1 MFSNNKLFSELRNIW
16 KCSQV
21 YEGTFSFLVE
31 NSRSTFKNTIFISMD
46 DLGKVLNVLNLS
58 CTL

>member
-1 MFSNNKLFSELRNIW
+1 MFSDNKLFSELRNIW
-16 KCSQV
+16 KCGQV
-21 YEGTFSFLVE
+21 YEGTLSFLVE
-31 NSRSTFKNTIFISMD
+31 NSKSTFKNTIFISMD